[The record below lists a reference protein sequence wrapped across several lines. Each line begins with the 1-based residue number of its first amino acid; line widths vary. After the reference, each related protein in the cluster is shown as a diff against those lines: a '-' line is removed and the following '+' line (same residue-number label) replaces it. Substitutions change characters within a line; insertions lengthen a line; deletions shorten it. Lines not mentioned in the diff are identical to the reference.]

1 MRFNIRVLGGK
12 GTEVVHVTKAGRS
25 LAAMVALVALAA
37 CVVAPM
43 ASAEDNANRTLLM
56 AEGLFRIAKVKMTQ
70 RQFPEAETN
79 LRRLVALP
87 FPAADPKAQSMLAAS
102 YVGLVDCLMRQA
114 KLDDALRTGLE
125 ALKLPCFAK
134 PSVFKSELYKMLGK
148 AYEAKGAADKSV
160 EYFEKAVQMLDALD
174 AARKR

>member
-1 MRFNIRVLGGK
+1 MVVL
-12 GTEVVHVTKAGRS
+12 
-25 LAAMVALVALAA
+25 VALVAAVGVPAA
-37 CVVAPM
+37 AV
-43 ASAEDNANRTLLM
+43 AEDGGNRTLLM
-56 AEGLFRIAKVKMTQ
+56 AEGLFRIARVKMTQ
-70 RQFPEAETN
+70 RQFPEAEAN

-102 YVGLVDCLMRQA
+102 YVGLVDSLMRQT
-114 KLDDALRTGLE
+114 KLDEALRTGLE